1 MKFHSNWY
9 FIDVSKQKCI
19 YNTLIF
25 VEPIYKFP
33 LLMKMTVLI
42 QRALYM
48 VLVYYL
54 NTKVNYSLQ

>member
-54 NTKVNYSLQ
+54 NT